1 MRESECSEKK
11 IHIVKNY
18 RIVICIAQKGW
29 GGFEESRV
37 GRDSPAAGRR
47 PPGKPRIHLYNIAV
61 ISKSLFRK
69 CCEMDSHVK
78 VEDKSHDVLL
88 YAKTQLTAYEG

>member
-1 MRESECSEKK
+1 MCRRGVADCWE
-11 IHIVKNY
+11 
-18 RIVICIAQKGW
+18 AD
-29 GGFEESRV
+29 SRRV
-37 GRDSPAAGRR
+37 SRDSPAAGRR
-47 PPGKPRIHLYNIAV
+47 SEKKQRIHVYKIAV

-69 CCEMDSHVK
+69 CCEIDSHVK

>member
-1 MRESECSEKK
+1 M
-11 IHIVKNY
+11 Y
-18 RIVICIAQKGW
+18 RR
-29 GGFEESRV
+29 GGADCWEADSRRV
-37 GRDSPAAGRR
+37 GRDSLATGRR
-47 PPGKPRIHLYNIAV
+47 PAGKQRIHVYKIAV